1 MPKKAGIVFVAVGA
15 VLILSALLLLH
26 HNRRE
31 DALAGEESAR
41 LLEAVEAA
49 IPSAVPAATA
59 GDAAEPAETPQTA
72 ELPVVEVEGYDCIG
86 YLEIPALS
94 LSLPVLSEWDYPRL
108 RIAPCRQF
116 GSPYTDDLVIAA
128 HNYETHFGRLKELAV
143 GERVIFTDMT
153 GKINSYCVEKV
164 ETLQPDAV
172 ETVQESGYALVLYT
186 CTKGG
191 ASRVAVFCSRA
202 AE

>member
-31 DALAGEESAR
+31 DARAGEESAR

-59 GDAAEPAETPQTA
+59 GDAAEPTETPQTA

>member
-1 MPKKAGIVFVAVGA
+1 MAAGA

-31 DALAGEESAR
+31 NALAGEESAR

-59 GDAAEPAETPQTA
+59 GDTAEPTETPQTA

>member
-59 GDAAEPAETPQTA
+59 GDTAEPAETPQTA

>member
-59 GDAAEPAETPQTA
+59 GDTAEPVETPQTA